1 MIRCST
7 RFQVFFFSFLLPL
20 LTRSPAAAEVFEERN
35 GRLEVEAEAFE
46 SQSLAKVRRWELTNK
61 KMTPTATSDG
71 DPNHAEMA
79 SGGAYLELLPDTR
92 RNHGEKLIPGEN
104 FSNEPGQVGVLNYK
118 VRINTPGKYYV
129 WVRAYSTG
137 SEDNGIHVGLNG
149 KWPES
154 GGRMQWCVGKN
165 QWFWESRQRTAKQH
179 CGVPHQIFLN
189 IEKPGE
195 HTVSFS
201 MREDGFEFDKWLM
214 TTDRNFKPKGYDE
227 VYKKANA
234 AWKAKQAAK
243 QKQQAKSKPGKS
255 DNGFSAAAARFGQPA
270 GAQLSKSA
278 SKSDGNSSVVGEAK
292 LWHKMTVKVEGP
304 QSGETYRGPNPFLDY
319 RLTVR
324 FTHESGQPSYDVPG
338 YFAAD
343 GNAAET
349 SAFSGKTWQAHF
361 RPEKLGRWNYRVSFV
376 SGERVAIHPGQAGEP
391 IAPADGSTGYFSVI
405 ESDKQ
410 GADFRAHGRLVYDG
424 TRYLKFQGSG
434 QLFFKVG
441 ADSPETFLAYRD
453 FDNTDSLNPNAQV
466 KTWGRHGRDWR
477 QGDPSW
483 QYGKGRGIIG
493 AINYLADVGVN
504 SISFI
509 PYNVGGDGQNVWP
522 FAQPH
527 EPLRYDCS
535 KLDQWQRVFDHA
547 QNRGVFL
554 HFKMQ
559 ETEND
564 DLIINHKGTKGEVPA
579 ALDGGEL
586 GVERKL
592 YFRELVARFG
602 YQLALNWNLG
612 EENTQSPRVQ
622 REMAA
627 YMKKIDPYDHH
638 LVIHTFPQQQEK
650 VYPPL
655 LGEKS
660 ELTGASLQNH
670 WDQAHRRTL
679 QWIEASEKAGKSW
692 VVCNDEQGP
701 ADGGVPPDPGY
712 KGFSGKAK
720 EKHREYDLHDIR
732 KHTLWGTLM
741 AGGAGVEYYFG
752 YKLPQN
758 DLNCQDFRSRE
769 RSWKYGKIAIDFF
782 NSFSRDVP
790 IEEMRCHD
798 ELVGNPKHDNSRY
811 CLAKPGE
818 LYLVY
823 LPDGGE
829 VELDLAKHKGQFTL
843 DWFDPRNDKHLRG
856 EVRELTGGKKV
867 KLGLPPSDPGED
879 WLAILHKVDD

>member
-1 MIRCST
+1 MASLEHK
-7 RFQVFFFSFLLPL
+7 SL
-20 LTRSPAAAEVFEERN
+20 AAELHEEQD
-35 GRLEVEAEAFE
+35 GRLEVEAENFE
-46 SQSLAKVRRWELTNK
+46 SQTHAKVRRWELTNK
-61 KMTPTATSDG
+61 QMTPTAVSDS
-71 DPNHAEMA
+71 DPNHAEKA

-104 FSNEPGQVGVLNYK
+104 FSNEPGKVGVLNYK
-118 VRINTPGKYYV
+118 VRIKTPGKYYV

-137 SEDNGIHVGLNG
+137 SEDNGIHVGLDG

-154 GGRMQWCVGKN
+154 GRRMQWCVGKN

-214 TTDRNFKPKGYDE
+214 TTDRDFKPKGYDE

-243 QKQQAKSKPGKS
+243 PKPPLVLPRKADGT
-255 DNGFSAAAARFGQPA
+255 GEITLTE
-270 GAQLSKSA
+270 GAHLPWHRLSLTL
-278 SKSDGNSSVVGEAK
+278 DGPYAHEK
-292 LWHKMTVKVEGP
+292 DH
-304 QSGETYRGPNPFLDY
+304 QPNPFLDY
-319 RLTVR
+319 RMTVR
-324 FTHESGQPSYDVPG
+324 FTHESGSPSYEVPG

-349 SAFSGKTWQAHF
+349 SSESGTKWRADF
-361 RPEKLGRWNYRVSFV
+361 RSDKPGKWNYIVSFV
-376 SGERVAIHPGQAGEP
+376 KEKQVAVELQLAGTPVSPFDGKRGSFMVAQAKQSP
-391 IAPADGSTGYFSVI
+391 TGFLT
-405 ESDKQ
+405 E
-410 GADFRAHGRLVYDG
+410 GRLQYVG
-424 TRYLKFQGSG
+424 KRCLQFTGSK
-434 QLFFKVG
+434 QYFFKVG
-441 ADSPETFLAYRD
+441 ADSPETLLAYKD
-453 FDNTDSLNPNAQV
+453 FDGTIARKKKVPL
-466 KTWGRHGRDWR
+466 KTWGPHLQDWKS
-477 QGDPSW
+477 GDPAW
-483 QYGKGRGIIG
+483 QNGKGKGLIG
-493 AINYLADVGVN
+493 ALNYLAEQGVN

-509 PYNVGGDGQNVWP
+509 PYNAGGDGDNVWP
-522 FAQPH
+522 MISPDEKLH
-527 EPLRYDCS
+527 YDCS
-535 KLDQWQRVFDHA
+535 KLDQWQIVFDHA
-547 QNRGVFL
+547 QAKGLFL
-554 HFKMQ
+554 HFKTQ

-564 DLIINHKGTKGEVPA
+564 DHKVGHPGNPGHAPA

-592 YFRELVARFG
+592 YYRELIARFG

-612 EENTQSPRVQ
+612 EENTQTPRVQ

-627 YMKKIDPYDHH
+627 FIKELDPYDHH
-638 LVIHTFPQQQEK
+638 VVIHSYPDQQDK

-655 LGEKS
+655 LGDQS

-670 WDQAHRRTL
+670 WDQAHRRTV
-679 QWIEASEKAGKSW
+679 QWIEASKKAGKMW

-720 EKHREYDLHDIR
+720 EKQREYDLHDIR

-752 YKLPQN
+752 YKLPEN
-758 DLNCQDFRSRE
+758 DLGCQDFRSRE
-769 RSWKYGKIAIDFF
+769 QSWKYGKIAVDFF
-782 NSFSRDVP
+782 KSFSRDVI

-798 ELVGNPKHDNSRY
+798 DLVANTKHDNSRY
-811 CLAKPGE
+811 CLAKPGK
-818 LYLVY
+818 LYLIY
-823 LPDGGE
+823 LPNGGE
-829 VELDLAKHKGQFTL
+829 TELDLAKHEGQFTL
-843 DWFDPRNDKHLRG
+843 DWFDPRNGKQLRG

-867 KLGLPPSDPGED
+867 RLSMPPSDPGED